1 MEAVHYPQ
9 EHAAAR
15 VPCRVLLLVR
25 VLLGGDGGVWWVLA
39 VVTHQSWRHSWHNVC
54 LLVDGV
60 QYDEADLVFLSL
72 AHLHQFM
79 SRYKILWWEQ
89 VSVP

>member
-25 VLLGGDGGVWWVLA
+25 VLLGGGGVWWVLA
-39 VVTHQSWRHSWHNVC
+39 VVTHQCWQHSWCNEC

-60 QYDEADLVFLSL
+60 QYDEAELVYLAL
-72 AHLHQFM
+72 AHLHRIV
-79 SRYKILWWEQ
+79 SRYTKYCGGNK
-89 VSVP
+89 